1 MKINSYKEKARR
13 LHEVASEQGGYFT
26 AKQARAAGYADST
39 HAYNVKAGNW
49 LREHR
54 AIYRLA
60 AYPNPDRPDLIW
72 WSLWSC
78 NRKGEPEGVYSHQ
91 TVLGL
96 HELSDISPAKIHM
109 SVPPAFRRS
118 GPMPR
123 GLVLHRR
130 LLLREDVVQRHGFRA
145 TTPLRAIADL
155 LSEKSVS
162 LDHMAQAVREAF
174 ARGLIRQSEFERS
187 RIPAEIKKQI
197 EELRGGR

>member
-1 MKINSYKEKARR
+1 MKIHAYKEKARR
-13 LHEVASEQGGYFT
+13 LHGFASEQGGYFT
-26 AKQARAAGYADST
+26 ARQALAAGYAPST

-60 AYPNPDRPDLIW
+60 AYPNPDRPDLIQ

-91 TVLGL
+91 TALSL
-96 HELSDISPAKIHM
+96 RELSDINPAKIYM

-130 LLLREDVVQRHGFRA
+130 LLAKEEVVQMHGFRA

-155 LSEKSVS
+155 LAEKSVS
-162 LDHMAQAVREAF
+162 LDHMAQAVTQAF
-174 ARGLIRQSEFERS
+174 ERGLIRQSEFERS
-187 RIPAEIKKQI
+187 RLPAEIKKKI
-197 EELRGGR
+197 EQLRGGR